1 MRIPHPVP
9 VFQAISS
16 RRGGQLLI
24 AAIVLGLVLHAYGVI
39 SLTPEPYP
47 IECEA
52 RNVHELTAEE
62 RARLCP

>member
-9 VFQAISS
+9 LTQAIL
-16 RRGGQLLI
+16 RTNGGKKLFAFAL
-24 AAIVLGLVLHAYGVI
+24 AVTVAHHLGVI
-39 SLTPEPYP
+39 SVFPEPYP

-62 RARLCP
+62 RAELCP